1 MEETSIL
8 RPLSFGQIY
17 ATTLA
22 LIRRTPAA
30 VIIAFV
36 ILMGLGVLQTIGT
49 MSYLDAMV
57 QVAGTGGLQEGATP
71 QEQAEAGQA
80 MMQGLTPLVLA
91 GALSLFGAILVMTML
106 VVTGWFS
113 INGEDLRPGEM
124 MSITFGRPFW
134 MALLQTLIIVF
145 FAVVLSMIV
154 AVFCFAIM
162 GEKSRTAIPY
172 ISMLLLFYPLMATIF
187 RIHNV
192 VAQDRGPW
200 QGMIASI
207 VLANSNFLRLFGTL
221 MLAAVAYGAFS
232 VLVGLAMGQSSMM
245 GMSMGGDDGGLTEAA
260 AREMRDNVTWGRSI
274 VSSLL
279 NSLFL
284 IFISYLL
291 TPLYVDLRAR
301 RGDFDPELEESYG
314 G

>member
-1 MEETSIL
+1 
-8 RPLSFGQIY
+8 
-17 ATTLA
+17 
-22 LIRRTPAA
+22 
-30 VIIAFV
+30 
-36 ILMGLGVLQTIGT
+36 MGLGILQALGT

-57 QVAGTGGLQEGATP
+57 HVAGTGGLQEGATAK
-71 QEQAEAGQA
+71 EQAEAGQA
-80 MMQGLTPLVLA
+80 MLQGMTPLVLA
-91 GALSLFGAILVMTML
+91 GAVNLLGTVLVMTML

-134 MALLQTLIIVF
+134 MALIQTLMFLF
-145 FAVVLSMIV
+145 FAVLLSMIV

-162 GEKSRTAIPY
+162 GENSRTAIPY
-172 ISMLLLFYPLMATIF
+172 VSMLLLLYPLIATIF

-207 VLANSNFLRLFGTL
+207 VLANSNFLRLFAAL
-221 MLAAVAYGAFS
+221 IIAAVAYGAFS
-232 VLVGLAMGQSSMM
+232 WLVGLAMGHSSMM
-245 GMSMGGDDGGLTEAA
+245 GLSMGGDEKGLSAAA
-260 AREMRDNVTWGRSI
+260 AREIRDNVTWGSSI
-274 VSSLL
+274 ISSLL

-284 IFISYLL
+284 IFLSYLL

-301 RGDFDPELEESYG
+301 RGDFDPELEEG
-314 G
+314 I